1 MQKYKKIIV
10 SLCVAILL
18 LNIVSPALAAVN
30 EPYDHKALM
39 EYDGYGKAMYET
51 MVDQTTFITGQ
62 YTSNKEYVK
71 KSINQ
76 VKDYAKFWWDEAKE
90 LNHASL
96 TDVVSAGGGYLLT
109 IGDWFKKMFGGY
121 EEKYHPPQIDT
132 DAYSKFVILKEGSDR
147 EYFVDPEYVMVIVT
161 SRGESTY
168 DSRSG
173 YIKFGVGGSYTG
185 DIQGCTNVH
194 ELRAQ
199 VEFSVDGVDVTPR
212 KEFFKN
218 DVCDIYHWRDSKPNN
233 FGQVMWLAS
242 MFDVQIFF
250 KKSGVVVTP
259 PVKPTNDDF
268 DRFKKYL
275 DEKLDKIATPQP
287 KPHLVCP
294 NGTKIQMSVSGSTFL
309 SADGTT
315 MIVNKDGTAEVNSE
329 ICKLGWDKPVV
340 KYIDGRAA
348 IETPEGWQDA
358 ETGKKIEGNG
368 NGGDDDDDECGMLC
382 SLGKLAEFVLNFFEK
397 LLEFFIK
404 IFVPEDMDFM
414 SEEFDKLQAKFDD
427 KLGIVGDLKD
437 QMESFFAQENSN
449 PLADLTINLPAMNG
463 QPMNIIET
471 SLIEKHVPTVK
482 KVMSGIL
489 VIMTVFYVYRKITG
503 RGGVMEK

>member
-1 MQKYKKIIV
+1 MKKIII
-10 SLCVAILL
+10 SLCVFVLL
-18 LNIVSPALAAVN
+18 FNVVSPALAAVN

-96 TDVVSAGGGYLLT
+96 KDVVSAGGGYLLT

-132 DAYSKFVILKEGSDR
+132 DVYNKFVILKEGSEN
-147 EYFVDPEYVMVIVT
+147 EYFVDPEYEMVVVT
-161 SRGESTY
+161 SRGEFTY

-173 YIKFGVGGSYTG
+173 YIKFGARGSWAG
-185 DIQGCTNVH
+185 DIDGCTNVH
-194 ELRAQ
+194 KLNAQ
-199 VEFSVDGVDVTPR
+199 LEFSIKGVSVTPR
-212 KEFFKN
+212 KDFFKN
-218 DVCDIYHWRDSKPNN
+218 DVCDINHWSDSKPNN

-287 KPHLVCP
+287 KPYLVCP
-294 NGTKIQMSVSGSTFL
+294 NGSKIQMSVSGSTFL

-329 ICKLGWDKPVV
+329 ICKLNWDKPAV

-348 IETPEGWQDA
+348 VETPDGNWQDA
-358 ETGKKIEGNG
+358 ETGKKIEG

-404 IFVPEDMDFM
+404 IFIPEDMDFITKG
-414 SEEFDKLQAKFDD
+414 FDELKIKFDE
-427 KLGIVGDLKD
+427 KLSILKTMKD
-437 QMESFFAQENSN
+437 FFTNLFDAEQSPALDYE
-449 PLADLTINLPAMNG
+449 LNLPAVGKPIKLMD
-463 QPMNIIET
+463 M
-471 SLIEKHVPTVK
+471 SLVAVGVPIMK
-482 KVMSGIL
+482 KVISA
-489 VIMTVFYVYRKITG
+489 VIVLYTVIHVYRKIVG
-503 RGGVMEK
+503 DGGVMEK

>member
-1 MQKYKKIIV
+1 MKKIIM
-10 SLCVAILL
+10 SLCVFVLL
-18 LNIVSPALAAVN
+18 FNVVSPAMAAVN

-76 VKDYAKFWWDEAKE
+76 VKDYAKFWWDEAKD

-121 EEKYHPPQIDT
+121 EEKYHPPIVIDDFYKDFVT
-132 DAYSKFVILKEGSDR
+132 VHPWCAKDKDDAFCD
-147 EYFVDPEYVMVIVT
+147 YFRINPPYEMMVDNET
-161 SRGESTY
+161 FDFE
-168 DSRSG
+168 DG
-173 YIKFGVGGSYTG
+173 YFDFMWGGSYNAESYWIDGGFYARFDDVGRSYSIKKKIYGKSTTDAITSLRWYDIKG
-185 DIQGCTNVH
+185 DFNKAVLLANLWGVSVRFIKKDDNTPI
-194 ELRAQ
+194 ELP
-199 VEFSVDGVDVTPR
+199 SNP
-212 KEFFKN
+212 
-218 DVCDIYHWRDSKPNN
+218 S
-233 FGQVMWLAS
+233 
-242 MFDVQIFF
+242 
-250 KKSGVVVTP
+250 
-259 PVKPTNDDF
+259 NDDF

-287 KPHLVCP
+287 KPYLVCP
-294 NGTKIQMSVSGSTFL
+294 NGSKIQMSVSGSTFL
-309 SADGTT
+309 SVDGTT

-358 ETGKKIEGNG
+358 ETGKKIDGNG
-368 NGGDDDDDECGMLC
+368 NGGDDDDECGMLC

-404 IFVPEDMDFM
+404 IFIPEDMDFITKG
-414 SEEFDKLQAKFDD
+414 FDELKIKFDE
-427 KLGIVGDLKD
+427 KLSILKTMKD
-437 QMESFFAQENSN
+437 FFTNLFDAEQSPALDYE
-449 PLADLTINLPAMNG
+449 LNLPAVGKPIKLMD
-463 QPMNIIET
+463 M
-471 SLIEKHVPTVK
+471 SLISVGVPIMK
-482 KVMSGIL
+482 KVISA
-489 VIMTVFYVYRKITG
+489 VIVLYTVIHVYRKIVG
-503 RGGVMEK
+503 DGGVMEK

>member
-1 MQKYKKIIV
+1 MKKIII
-10 SLCVAILL
+10 SLCVFVLL
-18 LNIVSPALAAVN
+18 FNVVSPAMAAVN

-132 DAYSKFVILKEGSDR
+132 DVYNKFVILKDGSDK
-147 EYFVDPEYVMVIVT
+147 EYMVDPEYEMVIVSSLGQSIYR
-161 SRGESTY
+161 SR
-168 DSRSG
+168 DG
-173 YIKFGVGGSYTG
+173 YIEFNISGSWGG
-185 DIQGCTNVH
+185 DIDGCTNVN
-194 ELRAQ
+194 ELNAQ
-199 VEFSVDGVDVTPR
+199 LEFKVNGVGITAR
-212 KEFFKN
+212 KDFYKSS
-218 DVCDIYHWRDSKPNN
+218 VCDLAHWKDSKPNN
-233 FGQVMWLAS
+233 FGQVMRLAS

-287 KPHLVCP
+287 KPYLVCP
-294 NGTKIQMSVSGSTFL
+294 NGSKIQMSVSGSTFL

-315 MIVNKDGTAEVNSE
+315 MIVNKDGTAEVNSD

-358 ETGKKIEGNG
+358 ETGKKIDG

-382 SLGKLAEFVLNFFEK
+382 SLGKLADFVLNFFEK
-397 LLEFFIK
+397 LLKFLIE
-404 IFVPEDMDFM
+404 IFVPEDMDFITQG
-414 SEEFDKLQAKFDD
+414 FDDLKIKFDE
-427 KLGIVGDLKD
+427 KLSILKTMKD
-437 QMESFFAQENSN
+437 FFTNLFDAEQSPALDYE
-449 PLADLTINLPAMNG
+449 LNLPAVGKPIKLMD
-463 QPMNIIET
+463 M
-471 SLIEKHVPTVK
+471 SLISVGVPIMK
-482 KVMSGIL
+482 KVISA
-489 VIMTVFYVYRKITG
+489 VIVLYTVIHVYRKIVG
-503 RGGVMEK
+503 DGGVMEK